1 VQLIGYRG
9 WPLALA
15 APDWVRLHLALG
27 LISEDDVSDSI
38 VRFACVLA
46 LNLSNPPGPD

>member
-15 APDWVRLHLALG
+15 APDPVRLHLALG
-27 LISEDDVSDSI
+27 LLSEDDVSDSI

-46 LNLSNPPGPD
+46 QALQSTGA